1 MGLKLCKW
9 TCLGIAL
16 VIFLLPASTL
26 AIEYPTGP
34 VEPKPMA
41 TPPDL
46 AVTRVWL
53 TKECKVRITVTNP
66 GPANLAPV
74 YYQKNTPKLY
84 LYRNGK
90 PWGGVTL
97 AVLDPQKILV
107 KKGGQVVFTS
117 NLKVN
122 GTEKIR
128 AVLDNRNVLN
138 EQEERNNARNVELTC
153 NAALPALASPK
164 PATVLTVPMGK
175 PDLLVQS
182 VTLTKDCRVMVTLL
196 NKGPGQL
203 PDSAWEK
210 KTSPTLMLYRNGK
223 SWGGANLTVIDPRQR
238 LKDVNGRVRY
248 GFNLKVG
255 GQTNIQAVIDYHGIL
270 AEVDKRNNAKE
281 IALQCN

>member
-9 TCLGIAL
+9 ICLGIAL

-34 VEPKPMA
+34 AEPKPMA

-53 TKECKVRITVTNP
+53 TKECKVRVQVTNP

-74 YYQKNTPKLY
+74 YYQKNTPELY

-97 AVLDPQKILV
+97 AVLDPRKRLV
-107 KKGGQVVFTS
+107 KKGGQVMFTS

-128 AVLDNRNVLN
+128 AVINNRNVLKDR
-138 EQEERNNARNVELTC
+138 EERNNARNVELTC
-153 NAALPALASPK
+153 KAAPPAVAPLI
-164 PATVLTVPMGK
+164 PATVQALPMGK

-182 VTLTKDCRVMVTLL
+182 VRLTKDCRVLVTLI
-196 NKGPGQL
+196 NRGPGLL

-223 SWGGANLTVIDPRQR
+223 SWGGANLTVIDPRRR
-238 LKDVNGRVRY
+238 LKNVNGRVRY
-248 GFNLKVG
+248 DSNLKVG

-270 AEVDKRNNAKE
+270 AEADKRNNAKV